1 MKTHL
6 PGDPKLRD
14 WRFYPATLGAATAI
28 ALLFAWATTGL
39 AQGIALVAV
48 GLFASLCIAS
58 VERLSQQVVFRVL
71 THIAIAAVGVLI
83 GLVVSRYSSRSADVP
98 VLPYPRAD
106 GLIADFASGP
116 GGPARSALGTQFSI
130 FSDSVFNVGS
140 KIWYERLDEPNTNGN
155 GFLRIHYQ
163 LEPSSALGPYVGL
176 YVDFSTPPPVSYNLS
191 QFRRVAMRLRSEPSS
206 TVNPID
212 VAVVLYSANVTNF
225 EYAFPRWQV
234 PRQNLRPE
242 WTAVNGAF
250 ADFLSP
256 PFVSYDVTLDPARTY
271 RLGLLISAERP
282 EPVHGHIDVDDLRFE

>member
-1 MKTHL
+1 M
-6 PGDPKLRD
+6 
-14 WRFYPATLGAATAI
+14 
-28 ALLFAWATTGL
+28 
-39 AQGIALVAV
+39 
-48 GLFASLCIAS
+48 
-58 VERLSQQVVFRVL
+58 FR
-71 THIAIAAVGVLI
+71 
-83 GLVVSRYSSRSADVP
+83 
-98 VLPYPRAD
+98 
-106 GLIADFASGP
+106 
-116 GGPARSALGTQFSI
+116 
-130 FSDSVFNVGS
+130 
-140 KIWYERLDEPNTNGN
+140 
-155 GFLRIHYQ
+155 
-163 LEPSSALGPYVGL
+163 
-176 YVDFSTPPPVSYNLS
+176 
-191 QFRRVAMRLRSEPSS
+191 FRRTREPMASSPTSRRAPEGLLEAPWERNSPS